1 MSTIDE
7 RFAQTHAGSARIAEA
22 GRQSFPD
29 GVTHDSR
36 WITPFPIYMTGAEGA
51 YKWDVDGNR
60 YLDYVVGHGAVILGH
75 SHPAIVDAVK
85 QQMEKGTHLGGS
97 TELEISWAKA
107 IMGLVPCAERVR
119 FVSSGTEAT
128 LMAFRLA
135 RAFTGKDKLLKFE
148 RHFHGWNDYA
158 VVDETQAAPGV
169 PAAAAG
175 TVVVIKPEIEVV
187 ESTLRNDPDIAAV
200 ILEPTGALGS
210 MFPLTPGFLRELREV
225 TQRYGV
231 VLIFDE
237 VITGF
242 RVSKGGAQLHY
253 NVTPDM
259 STHAKIMAGGL
270 PGGAVVGRA
279 DILDMIQHRD
289 DSEWDTT
296 RRVAHPGT
304 FNANPLSASAGT
316 TALGIIAEE
325 PINERVDAL
334 TERLKSGLNHVL
346 SQGETPGFA
355 YNVCSNLFVAFG
367 LEEELDQDGICITS
381 HDELRQANDVKQ
393 MAHFRKALLNE
404 GVDVQGGWSWRP
416 TAAHSEADV
425 DFTIEAFEKAI
436 QAMRQEG
443 ALLSRESV
451 SQ

>member
-1 MSTIDE
+1 MLTIDD
-7 RFAQTHAGSARIAEA
+7 RFTQDHPGSARIAVA

-36 WITPFPIYMTGAEGA
+36 WITPFPVYMSQAEGA
-51 YKWDVDGNR
+51 YKWDVDGKR
-60 YLDYVVGHGAVILGH
+60 YVDYVVGHGAVILGH

-85 QQMEKGTHLGGS
+85 KQMEKGTHLGGS
-97 TELEISWAKA
+97 TELEIRWAEA
-107 IMGLVPCAERVR
+107 IRGLVPCAERVR

-158 VVDETQAAPGV
+158 VVDETQRGPGV
-169 PAAAAG
+169 PAGTAG
-175 TVVVIKPEIEVV
+175 SVMVVKPEIAQV
-187 ESTLRNDPDIAAV
+187 EEILGKDSDIAAL

-210 MFPLTPGFLRELREV
+210 MFPLKPSLLRELREV
-225 TQRYGV
+225 TRRHGV
-231 VLIFDE
+231 ILIFDE

-242 RVSKGGAQLHY
+242 RVSRGGAQLHY
-253 NVTPDM
+253 GVTPDM

-279 DILDMIQHRD
+279 DILDMIQHRE

-316 TALGIIAEE
+316 TALEILSSE
-325 PINERVDAL
+325 PINDRADAL
-334 TERLKSGLNHVL
+334 AERLKLGIDDVL
-346 SQGETPGFA
+346 SRDEGGFA

-367 LEEELDQDGICITS
+367 LEADFDEDGICATP
-381 HDELRQANDVKQ
+381 HDQLKEANDVKV
-393 MAHFRKALLNE
+393 MSHFRKALLNE
-404 GVDVQGGWSWRP
+404 GVDVQGGWSWRS
-416 TAAHSEADV
+416 TAAHTEDDI
-425 DFTIEAFEKAI
+425 DFTIEAFDKAVH
-436 QAMRQEG
+436 AMRAEG
-443 ALLSRESV
+443 ALLGSRPV
-451 SQ
+451 VQ

>member
-36 WITPFPIYMTGAEGA
+36 WITPFPIYMTRAGGA

-60 YLDYVVGHGAVILGH
+60 YVDYVVGHGAVILGH
-75 SHPAIVDAVK
+75 SHPAIVEAVK
-85 QQMEKGTHLGGS
+85 EQMEKGTHLGGS
-97 TELEISWAKA
+97 TELEISWAEA
-107 IMGLVPCAERVR
+107 IMGLVPCAERLR

-148 RHFHGWNDYA
+148 KHFHGWNDYA
-158 VVDETQAAPGV
+158 AVDGTQAAPGV
-169 PAAAAG
+169 PAGAG
-175 TVVVIKPEIEVV
+175 ASVRVVKPEIAQV
-187 ESTLRNDPDIAAV
+187 EDMLGKDPDIAAV

-210 MFPLTPGFLRELREV
+210 MFPLKPSFLRELRQV
-225 TQRYGV
+225 TRRHGV
-231 VLIFDE
+231 ILIFDE

-242 RVSKGGAQLHY
+242 RVSRGGAQLYY

-279 DILDMIQHRD
+279 DILDMIQHRE

-325 PINERVDAL
+325 SINERVDAL
-334 TERLKSGLNHVL
+334 TERLKLGINEVL
-346 SQGETPGFA
+346 SRGDGGFA
-355 YNVCSNLFVAFG
+355 YNVCSNMFVAFG
-367 LEEELDQDGICITS
+367 LEEELDEDGICVTP
-381 HDELRQANDVKQ
+381 HEQLKEANDVKV
-393 MAHFRKALLNE
+393 MSHFRKALLNE

-416 TAAHSEADV
+416 TAAHTEADI
-425 DFTIEAFEKAI
+425 DFTIEAFDKAVN
-436 QAMRQEG
+436 AMRAEG
-443 ALLSRESV
+443 ALLGSESV

>member
-1 MSTIDE
+1 MLTIDE
-7 RFAQTHAGSARIAEA
+7 RFTQGRAGSARLAEA
-22 GRQSFPD
+22 GQQSFPD

-36 WITPFPIYMTGAEGA
+36 WITPFPVYMARAEGA
-51 YKWDVDGNR
+51 YKWDIDGNR
-60 YLDYVVGHGAVILGH
+60 YVDYVVGHGAVILGH
-75 SHPAIVDAVK
+75 SYPAIVDAVK
-85 QQMEKGTHLGGS
+85 KQMENGTHLGGS
-97 TELEISWAKA
+97 TELEIRWAEA

-135 RAFTGKDKLLKFE
+135 RAFTGRDKLVKFE

-169 PAAAAG
+169 PAGAAES
-175 TVVVIKPEIEVV
+175 VMVIKPEIAQV
-187 ESTLRNDPDIAAV
+187 ESILEKDPDIAAL

-210 MFPLTPGFLRELREV
+210 MFPLSPSFLRELCELTR
-225 TQRYGV
+225 RHGV
-231 VLIFDE
+231 ILIFDE

-242 RVSKGGAQLHY
+242 RVSRGGAQLHY

-279 DILDMIQHRD
+279 DILDMIQHRED
-289 DSEWDTT
+289 PEWDTT

-316 TALGIIAEE
+316 TALGIIAKQ
-325 PINERVDAL
+325 PINDRVDAL
-334 TERLKSGLNHVL
+334 TERLKLGINDVL
-346 SQGETPGFA
+346 SRGDGGFA

-367 LEEELDQDGICITS
+367 LEEELDQDGICVTP
-381 HDELRQANDVKQ
+381 HDQLQEANDVKV
-393 MAHFRKALLNE
+393 MSHFRKALLNE

-416 TAAHSEADV
+416 TAAHTEADI
-425 DFTIEAFEKAI
+425 DFTIEAFD
-436 QAMRQEG
+436 QSVNAMRREG
-443 ALLSRESV
+443 ALLSSSGVVE
-451 SQ
+451 